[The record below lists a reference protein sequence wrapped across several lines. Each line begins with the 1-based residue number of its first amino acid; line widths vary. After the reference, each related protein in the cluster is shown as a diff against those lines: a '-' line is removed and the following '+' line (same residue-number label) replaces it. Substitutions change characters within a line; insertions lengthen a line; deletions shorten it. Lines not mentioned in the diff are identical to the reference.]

1 MPVKLAAAPVNSPN
15 VAPVCGIRPYIFA
28 AALVKKGAAWY
39 NTGMKLIMFCDYGL
53 DDAAATNDMLRHAEG
68 YDGVDLVAVGGNVPP
83 EVALANGAK
92 LLAALGCDLSFVRL
106 VDTTAER
113 QPYEFLK
120 DIHGDDGMGDLFAK
134 APSPVPVV
142 RYSDWLKE
150 EREQFD
156 LLSLGPMTLVQP
168 LLERDTP
175 RRFVFMGGNISEI
188 PNFHGYEFNHALDR
202 AAFSAC
208 VKAPHVAIT
217 MDTCRNPLLNIQEK
231 ALEGNSLAVRLVNRS
246 REMTFRSGEKGCY
259 VWDDMAVKYLRHPEW
274 FTVKEETDRDGNRLT
289 VAEYVLGQTYPQ
301 ILEK

>member
-1 MPVKLAAAPVNSPN
+1 M
-15 VAPVCGIRPYIFA
+15 
-28 AALVKKGAAWY
+28 
-39 NTGMKLIMFCDYGL
+39 
-53 DDAAATNDMLRHAEG
+53 
-68 YDGVDLVAVGGNVPP
+68 
-83 EVALANGAK
+83 
-92 LLAALGCDLSFVRL
+92 
-106 VDTTAER
+106 
-113 QPYEFLK
+113 Q
-120 DIHGDDGMGDLFAK
+120 
-134 APSPVPVV
+134 
-142 RYSDWLKE
+142 
-150 EREQFD
+150 
-156 LLSLGPMTLVQP
+156 
-168 LLERDTP
+168 
-175 RRFVFMGGNISEI
+175 EI